1 MNNNPN
7 HLVQFCLLFDSPL
20 AHFDLNRLFWETP
33 SYERL
38 IWLIMFHKENYSQQY
53 NFHVSHLSL
62 GDDKMSISEQSHGPL
77 TTSDILGAQPRKF
90 TSRRTLDPDYL
101 NLDEYENFR
110 SSEGRSIF
118 RAPSRPR
125 NPLDPQYDLPPVF
138 VPSVEE
144 VKFVRDTLD
153 TSDIPGA
160 RPREPRKFIERDSC
174 TFTESLEERCISKT
188 GGGAGQPRDNLDVT
202 DINLKNKPKR
212 ELTSENIGK
221 QTSWLDNV
229 GQQNSIQG

>member
-1 MNNNPN
+1 
-7 HLVQFCLLFDSPL
+7 
-20 AHFDLNRLFWETP
+20 
-33 SYERL
+33 
-38 IWLIMFHKENYSQQY
+38 MFHKENYSQQY

-62 GDDKMSISEQSHGPL
+62 GDDKMSISDQSHGPL

-90 TSRRTLDPDYL
+90 TSRRTLDRDYM

-118 RAPSRPR
+118 RAPAHPR

-138 VPSVEE
+138 VPPVEE
-144 VKFVRDTLD
+144 TKFVRDTLD

-160 RPREPRKFIERDSC
+160 RPREPRKFIERSSC
-174 TFTESLEERCISKT
+174 TLTKSLEEKCTSKT
-188 GGGAGQPRDNLDVT
+188 GGGAVLPRDNLDVT

-212 ELTSENIGK
+212 QVTSENIGK

-229 GQQNSIQG
+229 GQHNSIQG